1 MGSRAK
7 EAGVDELSLAWRQVL
22 PLQGLFHLIM
32 MMRVVM
38 ITIARRQV
46 LHLQRLLHLPEEV
59 DHRQGGVRA
68 LLGLVFFLLLLI

>member
-22 PLQGLFHLIM
+22 PLQRLLHLIM
-32 MMRVVM
+32 MTIVM
-38 ITIARRQV
+38 VITIARKQV
-46 LHLQRLLHLPEEV
+46 LPLQRLLHLLEEV
-59 DHRQGGVRA
+59 DHRQGGVRT